1 MTHDEWVR
9 WLDQIES
16 SLVRAET
23 AKKDID
29 TIVMLRLAYQICKDQ
44 VKGTEPKKGEEEKK
58 EK

>member
-29 TIVMLRLAYQICKDQ
+29 IIVMLRLAYQICKDQ
-44 VKGTEPKKGEEEKK
+44 VKEGGLK
-58 EK
+58 EGKQNGK